1 MSRVFSFRDLKLIP
15 ELAPFNEIEL
25 LHPKMDALVNKY
37 LSQLGF
43 NLNQSVLYVPA
54 LHRDMQGNVGI
65 GFRAVGSITTSRD
78 FLNSR
83 LCSPI
88 ERLIA
93 ASTYDMSLTK
103 ELSKLMGSSVS
114 LFSRADGE
122 DPEFPE
128 ELVEPDHED
137 VQKQV
142 AFLETLRD
150 EIRGSPYNEYG
161 ALKTPDEYK
170 VAA

>member
-1 MSRVFSFRDLKLIP
+1 MSRVFSFRDLQLIP
-15 ELAPFNEIEL
+15 ELSEYNEIEL
-25 LHPKMDALVNKY
+25 LHPSMDDLVNSF

-43 NLNQSVLYVPA
+43 NIHQSVLYVPA
-54 LHRDMQGNVGI
+54 LHRDMQGNVGV
-65 GFRAVGSITTSRD
+65 GFRAVGSITTSRE
-78 FLNSR
+78 FLNSK

-114 LFSRADGE
+114 LFTRADGE
-122 DPEFPE
+122 DPDFPE
-128 ELVEPDHED
+128 ELVEPDCED
-137 VQKQV
+137 ISNQI
-142 AFLETLRD
+142 AMLEALRD
-150 EIRGSPYNEYG
+150 DIRGTPYNEWG
-161 ALKTPDEYK
+161 ALKTPEEYK